1 MSLFQSPPAP
11 SSSSSS
17 TTAPS
22 ATTPS
27 VSAPAGSVS
36 RKVVY
41 DYLTQNKGLPR
52 NTALGLMANI
62 DRESSF
68 QIAPS
73 GGDGGNSFGMFQ
85 WNNTYGRAQ
94 LMQQRVPDY
103 ATNWKGQID
112 HALGQGQLPEYNQF
126 TSKFLNTQFAT
137 PQAAADSWMNGWERP
152 ADRIGGSRKH
162 AAFLAGYN
170 F

>member
-1 MSLFQSPPAP
+1 M
-11 SSSSSS
+11 
-17 TTAPS
+17 
-22 ATTPS
+22 
-27 VSAPAGSVS
+27 S

-68 QIAPS
+68 RINPP
-73 GGDGGNSFGMFQ
+73 GGDGGHSFGMFQ
-85 WNNTYGRAQ
+85 WNDTYGRAQ
-94 LMQQRVPDY
+94 LMKQRVPDY
-103 ATNWKGQID
+103 TTNWKGQID
-112 HALGQGQLPEYNQF
+112 HALSQGQLPEYNQF

-137 PQAAADSWMNGWERP
+137 PQAAADAWMNGWERP
-152 ADRIGGSRKH
+152 ADRVGGSRKH
-162 AAFLAGYN
+162 ASFLAGYN